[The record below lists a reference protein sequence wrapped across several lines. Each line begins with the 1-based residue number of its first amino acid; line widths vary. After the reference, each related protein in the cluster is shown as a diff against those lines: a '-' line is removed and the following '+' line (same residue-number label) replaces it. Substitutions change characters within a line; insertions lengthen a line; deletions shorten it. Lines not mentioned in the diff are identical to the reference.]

1 MLPPNDVLL
10 ARQPILTSKNSI
22 FGYELLYRS
31 KEHSDKAQFSDGD
44 MATSEL
50 LLNTCASI
58 NDDEVIT
65 NHPLFFNV
73 TRNLLLSDSFFPVEA
88 NSAIIE
94 ILETVRVDEKLAK
107 CIYKLKRMG
116 YQFALDDY
124 SFSTNFDALIPYVKF
139 IKIDVLRV
147 NVEENAQNIQKL
159 IAAKKI
165 LVAEKVENQ
174 YMFERCKNIGFKLF
188 QGFYLEKPQV
198 IEGRKI
204 SANVNLAL
212 AIINELQKEDVNF
225 EDVSYLVSKDPKLS
239 FQLLKILNSPAQGLK
254 REVSSLKQAVVFL
267 GINALK
273 KWVILISL
281 LKSTETPQ
289 SFFNI
294 LLTRARTCELLA
306 NTIQL
311 KDADSYFTIGLF
323 SGLDRIFSMEMK
335 DVIKHIKVPQE
346 FEDALLLKSGFK
358 GKTLQKV
365 LYLERADWDSLY
377 RACPWSE
384 AQLMSKL
391 MEDARD
397 WTESLLGDLE
407 AC

>member
-1 MLPPNDVLL
+1 MLSPTDILL
-10 ARQPILTSKNSI
+10 ARQPILNSKNAI

-31 KEHSDKAQFSDGD
+31 KEHKDKAKFSDGD
-44 MATSEL
+44 AATSEL
-50 LLNTCASI
+50 LLNACASI
-58 NDDEVIT
+58 NEDEVIT

-73 TRNLLLSDSFFPVEA
+73 TRNLLLSDSFFPVES

-94 ILETVRVDEKLAK
+94 ILETVSVDDELTRHV
-107 CIYKLKRMG
+107 YKLKRMG

-124 SFSTNFDALIPYVKF
+124 TFSAKFDALVPLVKF

-147 NVEENAQNIQKL
+147 DVKKHVQAIQKL
-159 IAAKKI
+159 QAAKKI
-165 LVAEKVENQ
+165 LVAEKVETLE
-174 YMFERCKNIGFKLF
+174 MFTLCKQLGFKLF
-188 QGFYLEKPQV
+188 QGFYLEKPQI

-212 AIINELQKEDVNF
+212 SIINELQQEDVNF
-225 EDVSYLVSKDPKLS
+225 DDISYLVSKDPKLS

-267 GINALK
+267 GVNALK

-281 LKSTETPQ
+281 LQSSDTPQ

-306 NTIQL
+306 RTIKL
-311 KDADSYFTIGLF
+311 KDADAYFTIGLF
-323 SGLDRIFSMEMK
+323 SGLDRLFSMEMK
-335 DVIKHIKVPQE
+335 DVLKHIKVPQE
-346 FEDALLLKSGFK
+346 FTDALLLKSGFK

-397 WTESLLGDLE
+397 WSEELLSSMT
-407 AC
+407 A